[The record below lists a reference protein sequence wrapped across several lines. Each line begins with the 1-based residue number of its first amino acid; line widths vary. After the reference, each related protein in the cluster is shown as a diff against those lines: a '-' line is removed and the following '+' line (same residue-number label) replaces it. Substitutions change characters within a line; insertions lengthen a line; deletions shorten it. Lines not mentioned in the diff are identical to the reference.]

1 MLVTIASG
9 GEGKCVWCQATGEG
23 VQATFKDGLAGFLCR
38 KDFWAAL
45 KARSEPTKAGSGP
58 QTDAQ
63 TTKAGVR

>member
-1 MLVTIASG
+1 MLVTIASCG
-9 GEGKCVWCQATGEG
+9 DGKCVWCQTTGEG
-23 VQATFKDGLAGFLCR
+23 VQATFKDGFAGFLCR

-45 KARSEPTKAGSGP
+45 KARSESTKAGSSP